1 MARLAQLAT
10 RTGTPSVPVDLRR
23 AQIDL
28 SRPGGGVQRTD
39 LYEAYWAPITEV
51 CLNPKKHNSET
62 DEELSL
68 DPASPTISVMS
79 EAVKQFS
86 DIDWVGPKNG
96 FHKCPITN
104 ASDVGEG
111 LPRVKNQPSDDTLR
125 PSLSDSGLRFTVNSH
140 CPTSENLN

>member
-1 MARLAQLAT
+1 MEEEH
-10 RTGTPSVPVDLRR
+10 
-23 AQIDL
+23 
-28 SRPGGGVQRTD
+28 GGGAGIGGRWINGGKSQRMGGGQEKD
-39 LYEAYWAPITEV
+39 QGVGERSFSQGKGV
-51 CLNPKKHNSET
+51 GGET

-96 FHKCPITN
+96 FYKCPTTN

-125 PSLSDSGLRFTVNSH
+125 PSLSDSGPRFTVNRH